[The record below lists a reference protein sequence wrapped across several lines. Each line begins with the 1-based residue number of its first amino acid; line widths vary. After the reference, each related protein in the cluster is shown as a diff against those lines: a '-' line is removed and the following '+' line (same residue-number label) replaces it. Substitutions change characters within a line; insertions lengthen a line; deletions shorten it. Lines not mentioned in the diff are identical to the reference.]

1 MKKTAVALLICTLS
15 VSLLAGCETKKFFA
29 PTQDTPKAA
38 QPAEQEH
45 QPATSPEPTPD
56 PALQPGQEQGQ
67 STPPAQ
73 PQQGQQP
80 NIPQTV
86 DTKPDSYTV
95 LVNKQYSLP
104 KGYVPTDLVS
114 DPTIPF
120 TFTGEAE
127 RRMMRKE
134 MAQALGRMFAAAKED
149 GILLA
154 GVSAY
159 RSHAT
164 QEALFNGYV
173 QRDGL
178 EKAKTYSAVPGT
190 SEHETGLAVDVSGAD
205 GRCQAED
212 CFGGTKESNWI
223 ADHAAEYGFIIRYPL
238 GKEAI
243 TGYQYE
249 PWHLR
254 YVGVKVAQE
263 IAEKGITLE
272 EYYRVVPVAK

>member
-15 VSLLAGCETKKFFA
+15 VTLFAGCDSKKYFA
-29 PTQDTPKAA
+29 PTQDTPKVA
-38 QPAEQEH
+38 QPAEEEPAKTPEQTPN
-45 QPATSPEPTPD
+45 PATEEGQSAP
-56 PALQPGQEQGQ
+56 PAQQEQGQ
-67 STPPAQ
+67 QQNT
-73 PQQGQQP
+73 PQQ
-80 NIPQTV
+80 V
-86 DTKPDSYTV
+86 DTRPDSYTV
-95 LVNKQYSLP
+95 LVNKQFSLP
-104 KGYVPTDLVS
+104 KEYVPSDLVS

-127 RRMMRKE
+127 RRLMRKE
-134 MAQALGRMFAAAKED
+134 MAQALGRMFAAAKQD

-173 QRDGL
+173 QKDGL

-190 SEHETGLAVDVSGAD
+190 SEHETGLAIDVSGAD

-263 IAEKGITLE
+263 ITEKGITLE
-272 EYYRVVPVAK
+272 EYFRVVTVAK

>member
-1 MKKTAVALLICTLS
+1 MKKTALALLIGTLS
-15 VSLLAGCETKKFFA
+15 VTMLAGCNSKKFFA
-29 PTQDTPKAA
+29 PTQDTPNAA
-38 QPAEQEH
+38 QPVEQE
-45 QPATSPEPTPD
+45 PAPAPNQTPNQT
-56 PALQPGQEQGQ
+56 PQQGQ

-73 PQQGQQP
+73 QQPQDQQQQPAPQQQ
-80 NIPQTV
+80 V
-86 DTKPDSYTV
+86 DTQPDSYTV

-104 KGYVPTDLVS
+104 KEYVPSDLVN
-114 DPTIPF
+114 DPNIPF
-120 TFTGEAE
+120 TFSGEAE
-127 RRMMRKE
+127 RRLMRKG
-134 MAQALGRMFAAAKED
+134 MAEALGRMFAAAKND

-159 RSHAT
+159 RSYAT

-173 QRDGL
+173 QKDGL

-190 SEHETGLAVDVSGAD
+190 SEHETGLAIDVSGAD

-263 IAEKGITLE
+263 ITAKGITLE
-272 EYYRVVPVAK
+272 EYFRVVPVGK